1 MAKYTIFWASFLIIL
16 GFFASCSPTES
27 EALEPE
33 KTEVTE
39 QEWAMPAPV
48 QVKPN
53 EPMYVQA
60 ESPVI
65 EPNIAETIP
74 AELPQAEV
82 TPVEPNSVEADP
94 NEPDI
99 IEANDVK
106 AAVTEPNIIEP
117 ESTQLRPKV
126 TFHDKCAD
134 IFSQFVDADGLVD
147 YMELRRKRLQLKDVL
162 DEFDMLDPNE
172 YRSWPRDDKIA
183 FWINAYNIQMLNI
196 IIQNYPI
203 EASRWLT
210 IFYGPYSIRHI
221 KGIWTD
227 YKFMVMDEE
236 FTLSEVEQRFFR
248 KTFDDPRVFLAIF
261 QASLS
266 GPPLRNE
273 PYYGDKLKEQLEEQT
288 KRFLSSPNG
297 FRIAKDE
304 QTVYVSAI
312 FQPTW
317 HGKDFISK
325 FGTGK
330 KFKDQQPAIRAALNF
345 ISNYIPEHDVSFLEV
360 GNYSVK
366 HIKYD
371 WTLNDNSRR
380 P

>member
-1 MAKYTIFWASFLIIL
+1 MAKYSIFLASFLIIL
-16 GFFASCSPTES
+16 GFFAGCPPTES

-48 QVKPN
+48 QVEPN
-53 EPMYVQA
+53 ESKHIQA
-60 ESPVI
+60 ESAVT

-74 AELPQAEV
+74 AKQPQAEV
-82 TPVEPNSVEADP
+82 TPVKPNSVKADS

-106 AAVTEPNIIEP
+106 PAVTEPNIIEP
-117 ESTQLRPKV
+117 ESTQPRPKV

-134 IFSQFVDADGLVD
+134 IFSQFVNIDGLVD

-172 YRSWPRDDKIA
+172 YRSWPREDKIS

-266 GPPLRNE
+266 SPPLRNE
-273 PYYGDKLKEQLEEQT
+273 PYYGDKLEEQLEEQT

-297 FRIAKDE
+297 FRIARNE
-304 QTVYVSAI
+304 QTVYMSAI

-325 FGTGK
+325 FGTDK

-345 ISNYIPEHDVSFLEV
+345 ISNYISEQDVSFLEV

>member
-1 MAKYTIFWASFLIIL
+1 MAKYSIFWASFLIIL
-16 GFFASCSPTES
+16 GFFAGCSPKES

-39 QEWAMPAPV
+39 QEWAMPAPI
-48 QVKPN
+48 QVEPN
-53 EPMYVQA
+53 EPKHVQA
-60 ESPVI
+60 ESTVI

-74 AELPQAEV
+74 AEQPQAEV

-117 ESTQLRPKV
+117 VSTQPRPKV

-134 IFSQFVDADGLVD
+134 IFSQFVNADGLVD

-172 YRSWPRDDKIA
+172 YRSWPREDKIA

-236 FTLSEVEQRFFR
+236 FTLSEVERRFFR

-273 PYYGDKLKEQLEEQT
+273 PYYGDKLEEQLEEQT

-297 FRIAKDE
+297 FRIARDE

-325 FGTGK
+325 FGTDK
-330 KFKDQQPAIRAALNF
+330 KFKDQQPATRAVLNF
-345 ISNYIPEHDVSFLEV
+345 ISNYIPEQDVSFLEV